1 MRDAQTLSVS
11 PRGVQLHHP
20 LQTTVFSFISNIRLI
35 GGLLP
40 VSADTV
46 QKLIPNALNSK
57 HRPLPPFALVRIKST
72 YPDIISKLSIRSELA
87 GKLRQAHHRI
97 HKWSQTMMVVVM
109 LHYSVYNSNRAS
121 HCITIEWPTVDVISD
136 GDKTRASL
144 CIFVRVNNFAVVT
157 KHPG

>member
-1 MRDAQTLSVS
+1 MKENSHKPVVVICVCVWMGGYAQTLSVS

-46 QKLIPNALNSK
+46 QKLIPNALISK
-57 HRPLPPFALVRIKST
+57 HRPLPPFALVRISST
-72 YPDIISKLSIRSELA
+72 YPDIISKSELA

-97 HKWSQTMMVVVM
+97 HTWNQTMVVVVM
-109 LHYSVYNSNRAS
+109 LHIVCTTATEP
-121 HCITIEWPTVDVISD
+121 HTV
-136 GDKTRASL
+136 
-144 CIFVRVNNFAVVT
+144 
-157 KHPG
+157 